1 VGNALPLSKTK
12 AQGSQP
18 MNPNI
23 SFETALQLLTMAYAA
38 SVMLL
43 LTASNVGLA
52 VIEIIEEADD

>member
-1 VGNALPLSKTK
+1 
-12 AQGSQP
+12 
-18 MNPNI
+18 MNSNI
-23 SFETALQLLTMAYAA
+23 LFETTLQLLAMAYVA

>member
-1 VGNALPLSKTK
+1 
-12 AQGSQP
+12 

>member
-1 VGNALPLSKTK
+1 
-12 AQGSQP
+12 

-23 SFETALQLLTMAYAA
+23 FFETALQLLVMAYVA

-52 VIEIIEEADD
+52 VIEIIEEPDEK